1 MAFIKSLL
9 CWAKVDSLSAD
20 YASDEA
26 NRKAG

>member
-1 MAFIKSLL
+1 MAFIKSSL
-9 CWAKVDSLSAD
+9 CWAKVDSPSAD